1 MILRV
6 NENYRAYYSLAH
18 VKKFFYNKN
27 EKNTNKSLLVDFF
40 YFHRKWKYISMR

>member
-6 NENYRAYYSLAH
+6 NENDRAYN
-18 VKKFFYNKN
+18 KFFYNKN

-40 YFHRKWKYISMR
+40 LLS